1 MSFSPSDSSM
11 SSVAVSEPGSSS
23 VPGTDVIWCVFE
35 SMGHS
40 YVIDLNAV
48 VEVRIVE
55 RLLRL
60 PDPPGYVVGLIMLRR
75 DLIPVLTPDSEPNS
89 PPPPVE
95 PGASVLVLRS
105 EDHFWGVVV
114 KEGSVRVVKD
124 QQMWIPSDEAIPDDP
139 TADRVPGFDGWI
151 VINGH
156 FHRRLDPVKARYKL
170 RAAIKD
176 DYSRSS
182 AVSRATVSDEQ

>member
-1 MSFSPSDSSM
+1 MPFTPSDSSM
-11 SSVAVSEPGSSS
+11 TTQPVPSSESPL
-23 VPGTDVIWCVFE
+23 VPATDVIWCVFE

-40 YVIDLNAV
+40 YVIDLDAV

-60 PDPPGYVVGLIMLRR
+60 PDPPGYVIGLIMLRR
-75 DLIPVLTPDSEPNS
+75 DLIPVLTPDSEPDS
-89 PPPPVE
+89 PPPQVE

-124 QQMWIPSDEAIPDDP
+124 QHMWIPSEESWPDDP
-139 TADRVPGFDGWI
+139 TAARVPGFDGWI

-156 FHRRLDPVKARYKL
+156 PHRRLDPAKARLKL
-170 RAAIKD
+170 RAAIKE

-182 AVSRATVSDEQ
+182 AVSRETVSDEQ